1 MVMNRFRSAKA
12 DLLIATDVAA
22 RGLDIQQLSHVFNYD
37 VPSSPEVYVHRIGRT
52 GRAGREGTAVTLAEP
67 REHRLLKSIE
77 RFTKQKIDM
86 ESLPTVADLRAKRL
100 ELTRASVHER
110 LLSGDYEDVRVVVE
124 SLAQEFDIVDV
135 AAAAI
140 KAAHQAAV
148 GDGTDGEEERDLPA
162 PAIPREERFR
172 GSAAGPRTPRPRP
185 RDDGR
190 PTARVFIGAGRQAG
204 IRPADLVGAITN
216 EAGIQSRDLGAIE
229 ITDRFSL
236 VELPEDVVDQV
247 VDAMRKATLR
257 GQKVPVRR
265 DRDS

>member
-1 MVMNRFRSAKA
+1 MNRFRSAKA

-52 GRAGREGTAVTLAEP
+52 GRSGREGTAVTLAEP

-172 GSAAGPRTPRPRP
+172 GSAAGPRTPRSRP

-257 GQKVPVRR
+257 GHKVPVRR